1 METKQYYSSVIPDF
15 LVIYHDLP
23 FPSQIRWATSLFS
36 WSSHI
41 TNHHTTGWVHGGM
54 WLSCCG
60 GVWRRSA
67 PFRRQLFARCVG
79 QYGETNDVWGIRM
92 GKSNGKTWQNQ
103 WENMGRL
110 HLGNR
115 LREYVFLLL
124 WRRWST
130 FKYVCVARHLLCWA
144 LTQLN
149 MFVFRA
155 KAKKFAGFPLK
166 QHDAA
171 WRNSLLL
178 DGWAFQ
184 IYTRD
189 IHLLFHPFGDYILWS
204 QFNTE

>member
-1 METKQYYSSVIPDF
+1 M
-15 LVIYHDLP
+15 IYHYLP
-23 FPSQIRWATSLFS
+23 YPSQICWATSLFS

-60 GVWRRSA
+60 GIWRRSA

-79 QYGETNDVWGIRM
+79 QHGETNDVWGIPM

-103 WENMGRL
+103 WENMGHL

-115 LREYVFLLL
+115 LREYVFYCCGAAEAHL
-124 WRRWST
+124 SM
-130 FKYVCVARHLLCWA
+130 CVARHLLCWA

-149 MFVFRA
+149 MFVFSKGLTRA

-178 DGWAFQ
+178 AWLGVSDLYAWHTLVVSPCWWLY
-184 IYTRD
+184 IMIP
-189 IHLLFHPFGDYILWS
+189 IHYGII
-204 QFNTE
+204 

>member
-115 LREYVFLLL
+115 LREYVFYCCGAAEAHL
-124 WRRWST
+124 SM
-130 FKYVCVARHLLCWA
+130 CV
-144 LTQLN
+144 
-149 MFVFRA
+149 
-155 KAKKFAGFPLK
+155 
-166 QHDAA
+166 
-171 WRNSLLL
+171 LL
-178 DGWAFQ
+178 D
-184 IYTRD
+184 IYYVELWHSSTC
-189 IHLLFHPFGDYILWS
+189 LFSGPKPRNLQGSLWS
-204 QFNTE
+204 SMMQLGGIVSCLMAGRFRSIRVTYTCCFTLLVIIYYDPNSTE